1 MTSPVS
7 PSASIASRRLA
18 GVLGGMGPMATVDF
32 LAKVIALTPAS
43 RDQDHIPL
51 LAYQLPQIPDRSTAI
66 LRGTDEPFEP
76 MLLGLRRLAQAGARF
91 AVIPCNT
98 AHHWYERLSGAQPMP
113 ILHIAEAVRQELERR
128 TPRPVRPAI
137 LATRGT
143 LLSGIYSGRLGAAEP
158 VTLDEPAQQQVD
170 LAIHS
175 VKAGDHAAAAVAARE
190 AGRRALLSG
199 ADVLILACTE
209 LPVALA
215 GDPLLA
221 SCIDSTLALARL
233 CILESANDPQ
243 IAGSPEPA
251 WAEREAASGMAEPRR
266 AVAEST

>member
-1 MTSPVS
+1 
-7 PSASIASRRLA
+7 
-18 GVLGGMGPMATVDF
+18 MATVDF
-32 LAKVIALTPAS
+32 MAKVIALTPAN
-43 RDQDHIPL
+43 RDQDHVPL
-51 LAYQLPQIPDRSTAI
+51 LTYQMPQIPDRSTAI
-66 LRGTDEPFEP
+66 LGGTDEPFEP
-76 MLLGLRRLAQAGARF
+76 MLLALRRLAQGGAQF

-98 AHHWYERLSGAQPMP
+98 AHHWYERLARAQPMP
-113 ILHIAEAVRQELERR
+113 ILHIAEAVRLELERR
-128 TPRPVRPAI
+128 TPQPVRPAI

-143 LLSGIYSGRLGAAEP
+143 LLSGIYNGRLGAAEP
-158 VTLDEPAQQQVD
+158 VILDEPAQRQVD

-175 VKAGDHAAAAVAARE
+175 VKASDQATALAAARE
-190 AGRRALLSG
+190 AGRRALMLG

-233 CILESANDPQ
+233 CILESTGDLPTDS
-243 IAGSPEPA
+243 G
-251 WAEREAASGMAEPRR
+251 AAPGMAESRC